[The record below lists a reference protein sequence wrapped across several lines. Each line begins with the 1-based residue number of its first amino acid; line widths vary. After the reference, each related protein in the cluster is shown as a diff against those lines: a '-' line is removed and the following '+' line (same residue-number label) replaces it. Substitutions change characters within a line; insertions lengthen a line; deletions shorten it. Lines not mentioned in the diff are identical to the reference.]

1 MSTDNASLVYE
12 LEAQIGKFSSAF
24 DAATKTASASF
35 DQITSAG
42 RDAATKV
49 EASIS
54 SAVQSIGTSFE
65 SLINPAKTTGDAIKA
80 LIGGGLVAAAA
91 GFAATMTELINALS
105 SAGDRA
111 DDLRLPINIL
121 QALSVAADE
130 ARVPTDKLNSALDTF
145 TSVSKKSAG
154 DAKDFYKALNNIGAS
169 FAKVFQQ
176 A

>member
-49 EASIS
+49 ESSIS
-54 SAVQSIGTSFE
+54 SEVKSVAGSFE
-65 SLINPAKTTGDAIKA
+65 SLIDPAKTTGDAIKA

-121 QALSVAADE
+121 QALSVAADQ
-130 ARVPTDKLNSALDTF
+130 ARVPTEKLNSALDQF
-145 TSVSKKSAG
+145 TKVSKKAG
-154 DAKDFYKALNNIGAS
+154 DDAKDFDKELENIGPS
-169 FAKVFQQ
+169 FLKEFKS
-176 A
+176 